1 MTMEE
6 GYQDAMKGEVRP
18 TSLLMLGYQLRVYCD
33 LSGKTPPTDLQD
45 DRLYQVTPG
54 SIQEAE

>member
-1 MTMEE
+1 MEE

-18 TSLLMLGYQLRVYCD
+18 TFMLMKGYPLRVYCD

-45 DRLYQVTPG
+45 DRLYVVTPG